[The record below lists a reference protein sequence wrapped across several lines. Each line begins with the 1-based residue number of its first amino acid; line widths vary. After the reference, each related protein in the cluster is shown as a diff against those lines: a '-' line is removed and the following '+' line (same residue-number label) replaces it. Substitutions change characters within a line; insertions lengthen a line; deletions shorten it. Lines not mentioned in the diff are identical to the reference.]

1 MGLAIA
7 ACSALAGCDG
17 RLSTLDPAGPGSAPI
32 AALWWWMFGGA
43 AAIFALVMLLLAL
56 GLWRRAPTAGSEGR
70 WLVGGGL
77 VFPLAV
83 LAVLLAWGLVIGERL
98 LAAPAAEV
106 WRVEVR
112 AEQWQWR
119 FRHVQGD
126 GMAGPAEQLG
136 RLDIPA
142 GRPVE
147 LRVSSA
153 DVIHAVWVPRLAGK
167 IDAIPGKVN
176 TLRITAAAPGRYE
189 GVCAE
194 YCGTG
199 HTAMRF
205 VIVAHDAAGWSAWR
219 ESARP

>member
-1 MGLAIA
+1 M
-7 ACSALAGCDG
+7 AGCQG
-17 RLSTLDPAGPGSAPI
+17 RLSALDPAGPAGASI
-32 AALWWWMFGGA
+32 AALWWGMLGGA

-56 GLWRRAPTAGSEGR
+56 AWRRREPSAAGEGR

-83 LAVLLAWGLVIGERL
+83 LAALLAWGLVIGERL
-98 LAAPAAEV
+98 LAAPAVEA

-119 FRHVQGD
+119 FRHAD
-126 GMAGPAEQLG
+126 AARSAGQVG

-153 DVIHAVWVPRLAGK
+153 DVIHSVWVPRLAGK
-167 IDAIPGKVN
+167 IDAVPGKLN
-176 TLRITAAAPGRYE
+176 TLRIEAAAPGRYE

-205 VIVAHDAAGWSAWR
+205 VIVAHDAAGWAAWR
-219 ESARP
+219 EGARP